1 MVTCKE
7 NKILNF
13 SWSKYKAPVKMIFS
27 KWKAIKQK
35 EIKKTKQN
43 KTNKQKKEISI
54 NNANYALQEKMPWS
68 PAVTKSLANKLIAW
82 SL

>member
-1 MVTCKE
+1 
-7 NKILNF
+7 
-13 SWSKYKAPVKMIFS
+13 MIFS

-54 NNANYALQEKMPWS
+54 NNANYAL
-68 PAVTKSLANKLIAW
+68 
-82 SL
+82 